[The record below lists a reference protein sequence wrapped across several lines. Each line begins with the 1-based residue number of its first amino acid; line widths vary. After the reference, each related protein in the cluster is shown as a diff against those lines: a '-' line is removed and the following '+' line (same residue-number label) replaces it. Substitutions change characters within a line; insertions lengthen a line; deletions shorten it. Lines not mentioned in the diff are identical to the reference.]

1 MQFARNRSMLK
12 IAPKEGVAA
21 KEASSTKEKSKGTG
35 KIAQQVRER
44 SALVFQRT

>member
-12 IAPKEGVAA
+12 IAPKEGVMV

-35 KIAQQVRER
+35 KMAQQVRE
-44 SALVFQRT
+44 